1 METGSQSASFECAK
15 RSSRNII
22 KALRADQN
30 KHGVA
35 LCAFEKINYFRVKYK
50 KFNGSLKIK

>member
-1 METGSQSASFECAK
+1 METGSQFASLECAK
-15 RSSRNII
+15 SSSRNII

-35 LCAFEKINYFRVKYK
+35 FCAFDKKKYFRVKYK
-50 KFNGSLKIK
+50 TFNGSLKIK